1 MKDRH
6 LILKERLTQRING
19 RKVVA
24 ALFYTFNFDPRFF
37 ENYVMPILVPKQNFT
52 NNNITNNILWRRL
65 YKDNEVPPV
74 TVYFDQHAKS
84 TESGPYLDY
93 KIIPVNIPSVGKN
106 KGNFHPKHSFILIEN
121 DDRSLELLFVT
132 GSNNITQSGWCE
144 NIECISDYLFINGK
158 DFPVNFK
165 KALRDL
171 LNNVCASFRK
181 RFTEAEE
188 QILSYLNKIGT
199 TIDKDVI
206 FYDSFQMPFSNFLEI
221 NVLNDSTIKIVEII
235 SPYFKSSPDILQLFF
250 DRKMQVRIQAPI
262 KNGYC
267 LVDSSVINSYSEAGV
282 KWYQPADESRSNHS
296 KVYRF
301 YGEKYT
307 YTIIGSVN
315 LTAPAW
321 EGYTSRSKNVSN
333 VETAMLFVEKEET
346 PFRLFKR
353 EIDHARF
360 TYLSSNESDENQ
372 FERIE
377 IPDIRF
383 TIDWPHQKLSW
394 SSKAVYPCTLELNTS
409 LIYKIEGN
417 GEIFFTAIKNGRSIL
432 DSIARKPLLKV
443 IEALPAENREHYYYM
458 EQIGFENRP
467 LEFRIST
474 TDIINGWEMLANNDP
489 NLNEW
494 LLARLETITE
504 RIQDESGR
512 IIEEYA
518 NEKSL
523 LNETA
528 RHFYGLLKL
537 ESYLFNTAV
546 VRKSKA
552 DQLNHYNNLRYYLT
566 YDNVDTLFSYWKYL
580 KKQYEEKEIM
590 GVVYWLLLSVLINR
604 FYNGKDLKY
613 MLKIISSVSDT
624 RSFKVTLTMMAEELN
639 NELKQLV
646 RQLPVDKKMLQW
658 TANILA
664 NEYEDVA

>member
-24 ALFYTFNFDPRFF
+24 AVFYTFNFDPRFF
-37 ENYVMPILVPKQNFT
+37 ENYVMPVLVPKQTFT

-65 YKDNEVPPV
+65 YKDNEVPPI

-93 KIIPVNIPSVGKN
+93 QIIPVNIPSVGKN
-106 KGNFHPKHSFILIEN
+106 KGNFHPKLSFILIEN
-121 DDRSLELLFVT
+121 EDRSQELLFVS

-144 NIECISDYLFINGK
+144 NLECVSDYLFINGK

-171 LNNVCASFRK
+171 INNVCASFRK
-181 RFTEAEE
+181 KFTEAEE
-188 QILSYLNKIGT
+188 HMLSFLNKIGT
-199 TIDKDVI
+199 TLDKDII
-206 FYDSFQMPFSNFLEI
+206 FYDSFQMPFAEFLELNI
-221 NVLNDSTIKIVEII
+221 LNDSTIRMVEII

-250 DRKMQVRIQAPI
+250 DRKIQVRIQAPI

-267 LVDSSVINSYSEAGV
+267 LAETTMINSYSDAGV
-282 KWYQPADESRSNHS
+282 KWYQPVDDSRSNHS

-321 EGYTSRSKNVSN
+321 EGYASRSKKVSN
-333 VETAMLFVEKEET
+333 VESAMLFIEKEET
-346 PFRLFKR
+346 PFRFFKR
-353 EIDHARF
+353 ELDPATF
-360 TYLSSNESDENQ
+360 TYIISNESDENQ
-372 FERIE
+372 FERID
-377 IPDIRF
+377 IPDIHF
-383 TIDWPHQKLSW
+383 TIDWPNQKLTW
-394 SSKAVYPCTLELNTS
+394 TSKVIHPCILELYTSVFYQIDGKGEIDFTS
-409 LIYKIEGN
+409 L
-417 GEIFFTAIKNGRSIL
+417 KNGRNIL

-443 IEALPAENREHYYYM
+443 IEELSDEKREHYYYM

-474 TDIINGWEMLANNDP
+474 TDIINGWEMLANGDP
-489 NLNEW
+489 DLNEW

-504 RIQDESGR
+504 RIQDESGK

-537 ESYLFNTAV
+537 ESYLFNPAI

-552 DQLNHYNNLRYYLT
+552 DQLNHFNNLRYYLT
-566 YDNVDTLFSYWKYL
+566 YDNVDTLYSYRKYL

-590 GVVYWLLLSVLINR
+590 GVVYWLLLSVLNNR
-604 FYNGKDLKY
+604 FYTSKELKH
-613 MLKIISSVSDT
+613 MIKNLASVSDIRPLKIHLT
-624 RSFKVTLTMMAEELN
+624 RMAEGLDV
-639 NELKQLV
+639 ELKQIERELS
-646 RQLPVDKKMLQW
+646 VDKKMLQW

-664 NEYEDVA
+664 NEYEDVG